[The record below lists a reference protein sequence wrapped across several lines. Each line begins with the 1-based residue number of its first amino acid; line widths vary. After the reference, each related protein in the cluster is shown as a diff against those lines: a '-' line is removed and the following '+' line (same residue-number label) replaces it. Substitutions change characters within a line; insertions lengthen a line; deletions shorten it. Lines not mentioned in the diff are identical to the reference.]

1 MSNARAEQQH
11 EVDISEKIFANAPN
25 MLMLCLTA
33 IGLIKIYTRFEK
45 ITTLADNFLSFVS
58 LGFLIATILSYVA
71 LRSESRPRRIR
82 LARAADLLFL
92 GALGCVGAVALFVTF
107 TGLVTPTANLN
118 FATIRG

>member
-1 MSNARAEQQH
+1 MPNTSVQEH

-33 IGLIKIYTRFEK
+33 IGLIKIYTRFEM
-45 ITTLADNFLSFVS
+45 ITTLADNLLSFVS

-71 LRSESRPRRIR
+71 LRSESRERRIR

-92 GALGCVGAVALFVTF
+92 GAPGCVGAVALFATF
-107 TGLVTPTANLN
+107 TLAG
-118 FATIRG
+118 

>member
-1 MSNARAEQQH
+1 MPNTSVQEQH

-71 LRSESRPRRIR
+71 LRSESRARRIR

-107 TGLVTPTANLN
+107 TLAG
-118 FATIRG
+118 